1 MIYRSA
7 AGERLIQEQYRR
19 TLARWPVEHEQ
30 LRLPTPEGETFVIAS
45 GPAEAPPL
53 VLLHG
58 SGSDS
63 TQWSDRIPEF
73 AARFRSYAV
82 DILGE
87 PGGSAPNRPPSDS
100 DRYAVWLDAV
110 LDELGVRDARFMGIS
125 LGGWMALD
133 YATRRPDRVTRLALC
148 CPIGIGGQ
156 RTAHLAKAL
165 LLNLFGERGKRA
177 SMRGLLGPALDEL
190 DPAEREALFER
201 VRLVTENYR
210 YRVPPP
216 VFGDDTLRGLRMPVG
231 VIAGTEDAMVD
242 SAATKRRLEA
252 LVPHARVR
260 LLPSVGH
267 FVPAQLAEELAFLG
281 G

>member
-7 AGERLIQEQYRR
+7 VGERLIQEQYRR
-19 TLARWPVEHEQ
+19 ALAHWPVEHEQ

-45 GPAEAPPL
+45 GPADAPPL
-53 VLLHG
+53 ILLHG

-63 TQWSDRIPEF
+63 TQWLDRIPEF
-73 AARFRSYAV
+73 AARFRSYTV

-87 PGGSAPNRPPSDS
+87 PGGSAPNRPPLDS

-110 LDELGVRDARFMGIS
+110 LDELGVRGARFMGIS

-148 CPIGIGGQ
+148 CPIGIGNQ
-156 RTAHLAKAL
+156 RTALLAKAL

-177 SMRGLLGPALDEL
+177 SMRGMLGPALGEM
-190 DPAEREALFER
+190 DPAARAAVFER
-201 VRLVTENYR
+201 VRLVNENYR
-210 YRVPPP
+210 YRVLPP
-216 VFGDDTLRGLRMPVG
+216 VFGDDTLRRLSMPVG

-252 LVPHARVR
+252 AVPHAQVQ
-260 LLPSVGH
+260 LLPGIGH
-267 FVPAQLAEELAFLG
+267 FVPAQLSAELEFLS
-281 G
+281 